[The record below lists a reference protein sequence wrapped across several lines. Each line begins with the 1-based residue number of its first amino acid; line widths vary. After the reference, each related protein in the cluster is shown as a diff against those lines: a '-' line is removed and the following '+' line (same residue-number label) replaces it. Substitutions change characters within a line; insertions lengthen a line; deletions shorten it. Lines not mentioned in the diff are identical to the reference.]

1 MKITVNLPDDL
12 LNEAMELTRARSKS
26 ELIRHAL
33 LNLVRKNK
41 IKELKEFK
49 GKVDLNV
56 NLEATRKRNTKMS

>member
-33 LNLVRKNK
+33 LNLVRKNRIQK
-41 IKELKEFK
+41 LKEFK
-49 GKVDLNV
+49 GKVNLNV